1 MNFWEMIQKIIRGDE
16 IESESQSVGELIGYD
31 PDMIEMYNY
40 VITAH
45 VENDDSKLTISFFKP
60 EQWEM
65 ILATAEITETDVEE
79 IVRGLSSD
87 DVKQMIIS
95 AEDWNPEDG
104 LDNLL

>member
-1 MNFWEMIQKIIRGDE
+1 MDFWRIIQKFLNEEDIGDHIDNSV
-16 IESESQSVGELIGYD
+16 IEYD
-31 PDMIEMYNY
+31 SDMLKMYNY
-40 VITAH
+40 VIAAYTQGDTGNL
-45 VENDDSKLTISFFKP
+45 VISFFKP

-65 ILATAEITETDVEE
+65 VLETAEMMGTDAES
-79 IVRGLSSD
+79 IVRGLTPE